1 MRGYRRFV
9 IILLGVLAAALL
21 YNLVVWQLY
30 THSLLGRGE
39 NGVIPNDLARMGYLS
54 GYTHPRR
61 NFDDLPRRHL
71 ELADYRGGA
80 VDVVTVGDSFS
91 QGSSNG
97 PNRFYQ
103 DYLATLSD
111 VSVLNVGLYPGSRSQ
126 IETAILLVN
135 SGFLD
140 QMRPRFLL
148 LEIVERNCYKFTGP
162 HDWGKTEDPSRLR
175 RNYADRAAATAAAV
189 EEGRGAPPVGFFNTG
204 NFKWL
209 LYNILY
215 RFAPDAFVSK
225 TCMVELD
232 RPLFSG
238 ERGESLLFLRKD
250 IEKVQ
255 KAEPS
260 TLRAFN
266 DNLNRLAELLRARG
280 IELVFMPAPDKYTL
294 YSPYIVDNPYP
305 PSRFFELLRP
315 LPKAYRFID
324 TEAILSA
331 EIARGEKDVYYLDDT
346 HWSWKASRAI
356 FAAERFR

>member
-1 MRGYRRFV
+1 MRNYRSFV
-9 IILLGVLAAALL
+9 FIILGVLLALVL
-21 YNLVVWQLY
+21 YNAVVWQLY
-30 THSLLGRGE
+30 TRSLLGRGE
-39 NGVIPNDLARMGYLS
+39 DGVIPNDLARMGYLS
-54 GYTHPRR
+54 AYTQPRR
-61 NFDDLPRRHL
+61 IVDDLPRRHL
-71 ELADYRGGA
+71 EMSDYQGGTI
-80 VDVVTVGDSFS
+80 DVVTVGDSFS
-91 QGSSNG
+91 QGGGNG
-97 PNRFYQ
+97 QNRFYQ

-111 VSVLNVGLYPGSRSQ
+111 VSVLNVGVYPGSRNQ
-126 IETAILLVN
+126 METVALLVN

-140 QMRPRFLL
+140 QVRPRYLL

-162 HDWGKTEDPSRLR
+162 LDLEKTEKLSRLR
-175 RNYADRAAATAAAV
+175 QTYAGGAV
-189 EEGRGAPPVGFFNTG
+189 ADEADMVTPELPSVGFFNTG

-209 LYNILY
+209 LYNVLY
-215 RFAPDAFVSK
+215 LFAPDAYVSK
-225 TCMVELD
+225 TCKVKLD

-238 ERGESLLFLRKD
+238 ERGDSLLFLRKD
-250 IEKVQ
+250 IEKVH

-294 YSPYIVDNPYP
+294 YHPYIVDNPYP

-324 TEAILSA
+324 TEAILAA

-346 HWSWKASRAI
+346 HWSWKASQAI
-356 FAAERFR
+356 FTAERFR

>member
-1 MRGYRRFV
+1 MRDYRRFV
-9 IILLGVLAAALL
+9 FVILGVLFALVL
-21 YNLVVWQLY
+21 YNAAVWQLC
-30 THSLLGRGE
+30 TRSLLGRGE
-39 NGVIPNDLARMGYLS
+39 DGVIPNDLARMGYLS
-54 GYTHPRR
+54 GYTDPRR
-61 NFDDLPRRHL
+61 NVDDLPRRHL
-71 ELADYRGGA
+71 ELADYKGGGI
-80 VDVVTVGDSFS
+80 DVVTVGDSFS
-91 QGSSNG
+91 QGSGNG

-103 DYLATLSD
+103 DYLATLSE
-111 VSVLNVGLYPGSRSQ
+111 VSVLNVGVYPGSRSQ
-126 IETAILLVN
+126 METVILLVN

-140 QMRPRFLL
+140 QVRPRFLL

-162 HDWGKTEDPSRLR
+162 HDWGKTVDPSRLR
-175 RNYADRAAATAAAV
+175 QSYAERAAAAEADA
-189 EEGRGAPPVGFFNTG
+189 EAPGLPPVGFFNTG

-209 LYNILY
+209 LYNVLY

-225 TCMVELD
+225 TCKVKLD
-232 RPLFSG
+232 RPLFGG

-250 IEKVQ
+250 IEKVH
-255 KAEPS
+255 KAEPA
-260 TLRAFN
+260 TLRALN

-324 TEAILSA
+324 TEAILAA

-356 FAAERFR
+356 FTAERFR

>member
-9 IILLGVLAAALL
+9 FIILGVLFAAVL
-21 YNLVVWQLY
+21 YNAAVWHLC
-30 THSLLGRGE
+30 TRSLLGRGE
-39 NGVIPNDLARMGYLS
+39 DGVIPNDLARMGYLS
-54 GYTHPRR
+54 GYTDPRR
-61 NFDDLPRRHL
+61 NVDDLPRRHL
-71 ELADYRGGA
+71 ELADYKGGA
-80 VDVVTVGDSFS
+80 IDVVTVGDSFS
-91 QGSSNG
+91 QGGGNG

-103 DYLATLSD
+103 DYLATLSE
-111 VSVLNVGLYPGSRSQ
+111 VSVLNVGVYPGSRSQ
-126 IETAILLVN
+126 METAILLAN

-140 QMRPRFLL
+140 QLRPRFLL

-162 HDWGKTEDPSRLR
+162 QDWGKTEDLSRLR
-175 RNYADRAAATAAAV
+175 RNYADRAAAATEAV
-189 EEGRGAPPVGFFNTG
+189 EEARELPPVGFFNTG

-209 LYNILY
+209 LYNVLY

-225 TCMVELD
+225 TCKVELD

-294 YSPYIVDNPYP
+294 YSPYVVDNPYP

-331 EIARGEKDVYYLDDT
+331 EIARGEKDIYYLDDT

>member
-1 MRGYRRFV
+1 MRGYRHFV
-9 IILLGVLAAALL
+9 FIILGVLFTVVL
-21 YNLVVWQLY
+21 YNAVVWQLC
-30 THSLLGRGE
+30 TRSLLERGE
-39 NGVIPNDLARMGYLS
+39 DGVIPNDLARMGYLS

-61 NFDDLPRRHL
+61 NVDDLPRRHR
-71 ELADYRGGA
+71 ELVDYKGGA
-80 VDVVTVGDSFS
+80 IDVVTVGDSFS
-91 QGSSNG
+91 QGSANG

-103 DYLATLSD
+103 DYLATLSE
-111 VSVLNVGLYPGSRSQ
+111 VSVLNVSVYPGSRSQ
-126 IETAILLVN
+126 VETVILLAN

-140 QMRPRFLL
+140 KVRPRFLL
-148 LEIVERNCYKFTGP
+148 LEIVERNCYKYTGP
-162 HDWGKTEDPSRLR
+162 LDWGKTEGPSRLR
-175 RNYADRAAATAAAV
+175 QSYADRAAAAEAFDEAR
-189 EEGRGAPPVGFFNTG
+189 ELSPVGFFNTG

-209 LYNILY
+209 LYNVLY
-215 RFAPDAFVSK
+215 RFAPDAYVSK
-225 TCMVELD
+225 TCKVKLD
-232 RPLFSG
+232 RPHFSG

-250 IEKVQ
+250 ITKVQ

-324 TEAILSA
+324 TEAILAA

-346 HWSWKASRAI
+346 HWSWKASLAI
-356 FAAERFR
+356 FTAERFR

>member
-9 IILLGVLAAALL
+9 FILGCVLFAMVL
-21 YNLVVWQLY
+21 YNAVVWQLC
-30 THSLLGRGE
+30 TRSLLERDAD
-39 NGVIPNDLARMGYLS
+39 GVIPNDLARMGYLS
-54 GYTHPRR
+54 GYTHSRR
-61 NFDDLPRRHL
+61 NVDDLPRRHL
-71 ELADYRGGA
+71 DPADYKGG
-80 VDVVTVGDSFS
+80 VIDIVTVGDSFS
-91 QGSSNG
+91 QGSGNG

-103 DYLATLSD
+103 DYLATLSE

-126 IETAILLVN
+126 LETVILLAN

-140 QMRPRFLL
+140 QVHPRFLL
-148 LEIVERNCYKFTGP
+148 LEIVERNCYKYTGP
-162 HDWGKTEDPSRLR
+162 LDWGKTEDLSRLR
-175 RNYADRAAATAAAV
+175 RNYADRAAATEADA
-189 EEGRGAPPVGFFNTG
+189 EAPELPSVGFFNTG

-209 LYNILY
+209 LYNVLY

-225 TCMVELD
+225 TIKVKLD

-250 IEKVQ
+250 IEKVH
-255 KAEPS
+255 KADPA
-260 TLRAFN
+260 TLGAFN
-266 DNLNRLAELLRARG
+266 DNLNRLAELLRSRG

-305 PSRFFELLRP
+305 PSRFFGLLRP

-324 TEAILSA
+324 TEAILAA
-331 EIARGEKDVYYLDDT
+331 EIARGERDVYYIDDT

-356 FAAERFR
+356 FAAESFP

>member
-1 MRGYRRFV
+1 MRGYRHFV
-9 IILLGVLAAALL
+9 FIILGVLFAVVL
-21 YNLVVWQLY
+21 YNAAVWQLC
-30 THSLLGRGE
+30 TRSLLGRGE
-39 NGVIPNDLARMGYLS
+39 DGVIPNDLARMGYLS
-54 GYTHPRR
+54 GYTDPRR
-61 NFDDLPRRHL
+61 NVDDLPRRHL
-71 ELADYRGGA
+71 ELVDYKGGA
-80 VDVVTVGDSFS
+80 IDVVTVGDSFS
-91 QGSSNG
+91 QGGGNG

-103 DYLATLSD
+103 DYLATFSE
-111 VSVLNVGLYPGSRSQ
+111 VSVLNVGVYPGSRSQ
-126 IETAILLVN
+126 METAILLAN

-175 RNYADRAAATAAAV
+175 QNYADRAAAAKADA
-189 EEGRGAPPVGFFNTG
+189 EAPELPPVGFFNTG

-225 TCMVELD
+225 TCKVKLD

-255 KAEPS
+255 KADPS